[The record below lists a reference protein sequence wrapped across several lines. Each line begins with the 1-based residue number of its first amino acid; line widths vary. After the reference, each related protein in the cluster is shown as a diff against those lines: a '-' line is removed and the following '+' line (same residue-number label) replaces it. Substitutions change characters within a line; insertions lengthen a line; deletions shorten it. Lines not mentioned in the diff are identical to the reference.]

1 MNEGEAPPQR
11 CGSADETLGGWPGD
25 LAEAQE
31 DPQASQH
38 PLFWRKVAEG
48 YKNIR
53 QDNTHGIPRRCS
65 LPVLIICYGWAEG
78 AISFH
83 QQVLCKAH
91 Q

>member
-1 MNEGEAPPQR
+1 MHKQR
-11 CGSADETLGGWPGD
+11 LRPHPGSVDLLMRFFGVLPGD

-53 QDNTHGIPRRCS
+53 QDSTHGIPRRCS
-65 LPVLIICYGWAEG
+65 LLVLMVSA
-78 AISFH
+78 
-83 QQVLCKAH
+83 KAGDKVP
-91 Q
+91 